1 MIATYIIVFL
11 FIVIAAMIGGYVLRV
26 YILPRRIEEIAR
38 LIEAGQ
44 TRLAIRKLTDILE
57 KDERNPYAHYLLA
70 EAYLKEKNIK
80 FAIVEYRQVLKYGRY
95 DERFKEAEVRGKLAK
110 LYLETNAIEDA
121 KAEYLI
127 LTKLDP
133 DNFQNYFELGLIY
146 FKANTID
153 RASVFFKK
161 SLALNDKHEP
171 SHYYLGQIFY
181 QSGVYQDAKQSF
193 LESVKLDPSNYRAH
207 YFLGLVLRQMQD
219 YEWAIREFEIAQR
232 SEELRVKCFLA
243 KGSCH
248 LQRGLIPKAMME
260 FERGLKFARKGS
272 DTELGLRYYLAEC
285 QEKTRDI
292 ASAIFNWERIAEVK
306 PNFRDVPQ
314 KLAKYAEFRQ
324 DDRIKDF
331 MISGLSQFE
340 HTCRKI
346 VESLGFTVHDIE
358 ILSDTD
364 IEIIA
369 TESEGKW
376 RNTRQTNRIVRILRT
391 TDTIP
396 EKILRSLHE
405 SMRSKNATRVI
416 VITSGEFAQSAIDFA
431 NTRPIELYG
440 KKELI
445 DILKKF

>member
-1 MIATYIIVFL
+1 MVATYVIVFL
-11 FIVIAAMIGGYVLRV
+11 LIVISAMIGGYLLRV

-57 KDERNPYAHYLLA
+57 KDDRNPYAHYLLA
-70 EAYLKEKNIK
+70 EAYVKEKNIK

-95 DERFKEAEVRGKLAK
+95 DEKFNEAQVRTKLAK
-110 LYLETNAIEDA
+110 LFMETNAVEDA

-127 LTKLDP
+127 LTKLEP

-153 RASVFFKK
+153 RAAVFFKK

-171 SHYYLGQIFY
+171 SHYYLGQIYY

-292 ASAIFNWERIAEVK
+292 PSAIFNWERIVEVK
-306 PNFRDVPQ
+306 PNFRDVSQ

-346 VESLGFTVHDIE
+346 VESLGLAVHDIE

-391 TDTIP
+391 TDTIQ
-396 EKILRSLHE
+396 EKMLRSLHE
-405 SMRSKNATRVI
+405 SMKSKNATRVI

-445 DILKKF
+445 GILKKF